1 MSSKLSRIENRG
13 SKVEDRESR
22 VEDRVLRI
30 ENLESKI
37 EDRVS
42 GDFQLLSGVLP
53 CGFGQLLCQNNP
65 RSSYERCG

>member
-22 VEDRVLRI
+22 IESRGSSIEDRKSRI

-37 EDRVS
+37 ENRGS
-42 GDFQLLSGVLP
+42 SFWGLST
-53 CGFGQLLCQNNP
+53 FELCSTLWFWP
-65 RSSYERCG
+65 TIMLE